1 MSMENQAI
9 EYISPH
15 ELKAHPENPR
25 KGDIGVI
32 IESIEANGWYGT
44 IVAQRSTKYALAG
57 NHRLMAAHALNL
69 ETVPVYWVDVDD
81 TTARRIM
88 LADNR
93 SGDIA
98 TYDDEAL
105 SRLLSQVQEAE
116 GTLFGTGFADEDLEA
131 LLHDVAFNEPS
142 HQGLQPDIPTVQE
155 NAIAID
161 QSGIRSIIIPL
172 GMDDYNFA
180 VERLAF
186 LRKQF
191 TVETNAEVLLKL
203 LAD

>member
-1 MSMENQAI
+1 MKHNDI
-9 EYISPH
+9 EFISPQ

-32 IESIEANGWYGT
+32 IESIEQNGWYGT

-57 NHRLMAAHALNL
+57 NHRLLAAHALNL

-98 TYDDEAL
+98 TYNDEAL
-105 SRLLSQVQEAE
+105 AALLQQVQDSD
-116 GTLFGTGFADEDLEA
+116 GTLYGTGFDEDDLAA
-131 LLHDVAFNEPS
+131 LLHDVANNEPS
-142 HQGLQPDIPTVQE
+142 HQGLQPDIPSVQE
-155 NAIAID
+155 GAIAIE
-161 QSGIRSIIIPL
+161 QSGIRSIIIPFA
-172 GMDDYNFA
+172 MNDYNFA
-180 VERLAF
+180 VERMAF
-186 LRKQF
+186 LRSQF
-191 TVETNAEVLLKL
+191 GLDTNAELLLKL
-203 LAD
+203 LAE

>member
-1 MSMENQAI
+1 MKQEPI

-15 ELKAHPENPR
+15 KLQAHPENPR

-44 IVAQRSTKYALAG
+44 IVAQRSTNYALAG

-81 TTARRIM
+81 STARRIM

-105 SRLLSQVQEAE
+105 SKLLAQVHESE
-116 GTLFGTGFADEDLEA
+116 GTLYGTGFADEDLEA
-131 LLHDVAFNEPS
+131 LLHDVATNEAN
-142 HQGLQPDIPTVQE
+142 HQRLQPDIPTVQE

-161 QSGIRSIIIPL
+161 ESGIRSIIIPF
-172 GMDDYNFA
+172 GMTDYNFA
-180 VERLAF
+180 VERMAF
-186 LRKQF
+186 LRKQHGL
-191 TVETNAEVLLKL
+191 TTNAELLLQL
-203 LAD
+203 LAE